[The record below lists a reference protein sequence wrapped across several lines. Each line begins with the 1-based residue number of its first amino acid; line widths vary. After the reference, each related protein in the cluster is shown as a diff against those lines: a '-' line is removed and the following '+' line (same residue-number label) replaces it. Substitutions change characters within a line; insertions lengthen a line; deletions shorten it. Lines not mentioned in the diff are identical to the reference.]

1 MADFFQLC
9 IDDIQEVGVALQEV
23 YQILLCVVF
32 GRGLVC
38 FAAFEEFEESIRVFG
53 QDVFV
58 AFSFFD
64 EFESLLF
71 KIRNDLSGFVGL

>member
-1 MADFFQLC
+1 LPDFFQLC
-9 IDDIQEVGVALQEV
+9 IDDIQEVGVALQEA

-32 GRGLVC
+32 GRWLVG

-53 QDVFV
+53 QDIFV
-58 AFSFFD
+58 VFSFFD

-71 KIRNDLSGFVGL
+71 EIRNDLSGLVGL